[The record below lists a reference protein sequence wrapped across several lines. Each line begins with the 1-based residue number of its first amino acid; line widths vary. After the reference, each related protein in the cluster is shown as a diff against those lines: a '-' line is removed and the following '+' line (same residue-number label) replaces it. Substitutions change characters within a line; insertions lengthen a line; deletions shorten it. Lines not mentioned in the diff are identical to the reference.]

1 MRPREK
7 FLLLWK
13 AASGPQLQEE
23 CRFHPK
29 RKWKADFRYESKSN
43 GLGPIHI
50 EIEGGIW
57 LGGKAR
63 HTSGVGYWKDCEKYN
78 EACLMGIKVIRLAG
92 PLINH
97 EYIERLAGWIR
108 GGGS

>member
-13 AASGPQLQEE
+13 AVSGPRLQEE
-23 CRFHPK
+23 YRFHPK
-29 RKWKADFRYESKSN
+29 RKWKADFRYDSPR
-43 GLGPIHI
+43 LGPIHI

-63 HTSGVGYWKDCEKYN
+63 HTSGAGYWKDCEKYN

-97 EYIERLAGWIR
+97 EYITRLAGWIR

>member
-13 AASGPQLQEE
+13 ANSGPQLQEE
-23 CRFHPK
+23 YRFHPK
-29 RKWKADFRYESKSN
+29 RKWKADFRYDSPR
-43 GLGPIHI
+43 LGPIHI

-92 PLINH
+92 PLIND
-97 EYIERLAGWIR
+97 EYITRLAGWIR

>member
-13 AASGPQLQEE
+13 SASGPRLHEE
-23 CRFHPK
+23 YKFHPK
-29 RKWKADFRYESKSN
+29 RRWKADFRYDSPR
-43 GLGPIHI
+43 LGPIHI

-97 EYIERLAGWIR
+97 EYITRLAGWIR

>member
-13 AASGPQLQEE
+13 ANSGPQLQEE
-23 CRFHPK
+23 YRFHPK
-29 RKWKADFRYESKSN
+29 RKWKADFRYDSPR
-43 GLGPIHI
+43 LGPIHI

-63 HTSGVGYWKDCEKYN
+63 HTSGAGYWKDCEKYN

-97 EYIERLAGWIR
+97 EYITRLAGWVR

>member
-13 AASGPQLQEE
+13 AVSGPRLQEE
-23 CRFHPK
+23 YRFHPE
-29 RKWKADFRYESKSN
+29 RKWKADFRYDSPR
-43 GLGPIHI
+43 LGPIHI

-97 EYIERLAGWIR
+97 EYITRLAGWIR
-108 GGGS
+108 GGGP

>member
-7 FLLLWK
+7 FLFLWK
-13 AASGPQLQEE
+13 ANSGPQLQEE
-23 CRFHPK
+23 YRFHSK
-29 RKWKADFRYESKSN
+29 RKWKADFRYDSPR
-43 GLGPIHI
+43 LGPIHI

-97 EYIERLAGWIR
+97 EYITRLAGWVR

>member
-13 AASGPQLQEE
+13 AVSGPRLQEE
-23 CRFHPK
+23 YRFHPK
-29 RKWKADFRYESKSN
+29 RKWKADFRYDSSR
-43 GLGPIHI
+43 LGPIHI

-63 HTSGVGYWKDCEKYN
+63 HTSGAGYWKDCEKYN

-97 EYIERLAGWIR
+97 EYITRLAGWIR